1 MKFPILAMLASS
13 PAHGYELKRELEQH
27 FGAALPPLN
36 TGQIYTSLARL
47 ERDGLVD
54 ADRVAQDSRPNKRV
68 YRLTPEGQA
77 ALDEWVAQ
85 PTPGTRLRD
94 EFFMKL
100 VLAGRAGIA
109 DPRVLIERQRGEY
122 LQALRDLDRLSGG
135 RERRLRR
142 SRCSSRARRCT
153 WRPTLKWLAL
163 CEERLTRGGHAMEHV
178 LVTTGLE
185 RTYETDG
192 VAVAALRGVDLAVA
206 EGEFVSVMGP
216 SGCGKS
222 TLLHLLGGLDRPT
235 AGEVHLG
242 GRRVDQLSEAAWA
255 LLRRRQV
262 GFVFQFFNLIA
273 NLTIADNV
281 ELPGLLAGLS
291 PRDARSRR
299 RELLD
304 DLGIAEL
311 AGSVPS
317 RVSGGQQQRVA
328 IARALINRP
337 AVLLADEP
345 TGNLDSQSAREVLG
359 LLRRHHERGQTI
371 VLVTHD
377 ARVASAADRVI
388 HMRDGLISE
397 ETLLSGDRDPG
408 ALASQMLRLEV

>member
-1 MKFPILAMLASS
+1 
-13 PAHGYELKRELEQH
+13 
-27 FGAALPPLN
+27 
-36 TGQIYTSLARL
+36 
-47 ERDGLVD
+47 
-54 ADRVAQDSRPNKRV
+54 
-68 YRLTPEGQA
+68 
-77 ALDEWVAQ
+77 
-85 PTPGTRLRD
+85 
-94 EFFMKL
+94 
-100 VLAGRAGIA
+100 
-109 DPRVLIERQRGEY
+109 
-122 LQALRDLDRLSGG
+122 
-135 RERRLRR
+135 
-142 SRCSSRARRCT
+142 
-153 WRPTLKWLAL
+153 
-163 CEERLTRGGHAMEHV
+163 MEHV

-185 RTYETDG
+185 RTYENDG
-192 VAVAALRGVDLAVA
+192 VAVAALRGVDLAVGA
-206 EGEFVSVMGP
+206 GEFVSVMGP

-235 AGEVHLG
+235 AGEVALG

-255 LLRRRQV
+255 ILRRREV

-273 NLTIADNV
+273 NLTVADNV

-291 PRDARSRR
+291 PREARGRR
-299 RELLD
+299 RELLE
-304 DLGIAEL
+304 DLGIEEL
-311 AGSVPS
+311 AGAVPS
-317 RVSGGQQQRVA
+317 RMSGGQQQRVA

-345 TGNLDSQSAREVLG
+345 TGNLDSQSAREVLA

>member
-1 MKFPILAMLASS
+1 M
-13 PAHGYELKRELEQH
+13 EQ
-27 FGAALPPLN
+27 
-36 TGQIYTSLARL
+36 
-47 ERDGLVD
+47 
-54 ADRVAQDSRPNKRV
+54 
-68 YRLTPEGQA
+68 
-77 ALDEWVAQ
+77 
-85 PTPGTRLRD
+85 
-94 EFFMKL
+94 
-100 VLAGRAGIA
+100 
-109 DPRVLIERQRGEY
+109 
-122 LQALRDLDRLSGG
+122 
-135 RERRLRR
+135 
-142 SRCSSRARRCT
+142 
-153 WRPTLKWLAL
+153 
-163 CEERLTRGGHAMEHV
+163 V

-185 RTYETDG
+185 RIYETDG
-192 VAVAALRGVDLAVA
+192 IAVAALRGVDLAVA

-242 GRRVDQLSEAAWA
+242 GRRVDELSEAAWA

-262 GFVFQFFNLIA
+262 GFVFQFFNLIG
-273 NLTIADNV
+273 NLTIADNI

-291 PRDARSRR
+291 PREARSRR

-337 AVLLADEP
+337 AMLLADEP
-345 TGNLDSQSAREVLG
+345 TGNLDSQSAREVLA

-408 ALASQMLRLEV
+408 ALATQMLRLEV

>member
-1 MKFPILAMLASS
+1 M
-13 PAHGYELKRELEQH
+13 EQ
-27 FGAALPPLN
+27 
-36 TGQIYTSLARL
+36 
-47 ERDGLVD
+47 
-54 ADRVAQDSRPNKRV
+54 
-68 YRLTPEGQA
+68 
-77 ALDEWVAQ
+77 
-85 PTPGTRLRD
+85 
-94 EFFMKL
+94 
-100 VLAGRAGIA
+100 
-109 DPRVLIERQRGEY
+109 
-122 LQALRDLDRLSGG
+122 
-135 RERRLRR
+135 
-142 SRCSSRARRCT
+142 
-153 WRPTLKWLAL
+153 
-163 CEERLTRGGHAMEHV
+163 V

-192 VAVAALRGVDLAVA
+192 IAVAALRGVDLAVA

-242 GRRVDQLSEAAWA
+242 GRRVDELSEAAWA

-262 GFVFQFFNLIA
+262 GFVFQFFNLIG
-273 NLTIADNV
+273 NLTVADNI

-291 PRDARSRR
+291 PREARSRR
-299 RELLD
+299 RELLA
-304 DLGIAEL
+304 DLGIEEL

-345 TGNLDSQSAREVLG
+345 TGNLDSQSTREVLA

-397 ETLLSGDRDPG
+397 QTLLSGERDPG

>member
-1 MKFPILAMLASS
+1 LA
-13 PAHGYELKRELEQH
+13 ELLRTT
-27 FGAALPPLN
+27 ALGRQFQLGG
-36 TGQIYTSLARL
+36 TVVRAV
-47 ERDGLVD
+47 DGIDL
-54 ADRVAQDSRPNKRV
+54 RV
-68 YRLTPEGQA
+68 G
-77 ALDEWVAQ
+77 
-85 PTPGTRLRD
+85 
-94 EFFMKL
+94 
-100 VLAGRAGIA
+100 
-109 DPRVLIERQRGEY
+109 
-122 LQALRDLDRLSGG
+122 
-135 RERRLRR
+135 
-142 SRCSSRARRCT
+142 
-153 WRPTLKWLAL
+153 
-163 CEERLTRGGHAMEHV
+163 
-178 LVTTGLE
+178 
-185 RTYETDG
+185 
-192 VAVAALRGVDLAVA
+192 

-242 GRRVDQLSEAAWA
+242 GRRVDELSEAAWA

-273 NLTIADNV
+273 NLTIADNI

-304 DLGIAEL
+304 DLGIAQL

-359 LLRRHHERGQTI
+359 LMRRHHEHGQTI

>member
-1 MKFPILAMLASS
+1 M
-13 PAHGYELKRELEQH
+13 EQ
-27 FGAALPPLN
+27 
-36 TGQIYTSLARL
+36 
-47 ERDGLVD
+47 
-54 ADRVAQDSRPNKRV
+54 
-68 YRLTPEGQA
+68 
-77 ALDEWVAQ
+77 
-85 PTPGTRLRD
+85 
-94 EFFMKL
+94 
-100 VLAGRAGIA
+100 
-109 DPRVLIERQRGEY
+109 
-122 LQALRDLDRLSGG
+122 
-135 RERRLRR
+135 
-142 SRCSSRARRCT
+142 
-153 WRPTLKWLAL
+153 
-163 CEERLTRGGHAMEHV
+163 V

-192 VAVAALRGVDLAVA
+192 IAVAALRGVDLSVA
-206 EGEFVSVMGP
+206 SGEFVSVMGP

-242 GRRVDQLSEAAWA
+242 GNRVDQLSEAAWA

-273 NLTIADNV
+273 NLTVADNV

-291 PRDARSRR
+291 PREARSHR
-299 RELLD
+299 RELLE
-304 DLGIAEL
+304 DLGIEEL

-345 TGNLDSQSAREVLG
+345 TGNLDSQSTREVLA

-397 ETLLSGDRDPG
+397 QTLLSGERDPG

>member
-1 MKFPILAMLASS
+1 
-13 PAHGYELKRELEQH
+13 
-27 FGAALPPLN
+27 
-36 TGQIYTSLARL
+36 
-47 ERDGLVD
+47 
-54 ADRVAQDSRPNKRV
+54 
-68 YRLTPEGQA
+68 
-77 ALDEWVAQ
+77 
-85 PTPGTRLRD
+85 
-94 EFFMKL
+94 
-100 VLAGRAGIA
+100 
-109 DPRVLIERQRGEY
+109 
-122 LQALRDLDRLSGG
+122 
-135 RERRLRR
+135 
-142 SRCSSRARRCT
+142 
-153 WRPTLKWLAL
+153 
-163 CEERLTRGGHAMEHV
+163 MEHV

-242 GRRVDQLSEAAWA
+242 GRRVDQLGEAAWA
-255 LLRRRQV
+255 LLRRREV
-262 GFVFQFFNLIA
+262 GFVFQFFNLIG
-273 NLTIADNV
+273 NLTVADNI

-291 PRDARSRR
+291 PREARSRR

-311 AGSVPS
+311 AGAVPS

-359 LLRRHHERGQTI
+359 LLRRHHEHGQTI

-377 ARVASAADRVI
+377 AARGQRRRSRHPHARWRDLRADAAQR
-388 HMRDGLISE
+388 RP
-397 ETLLSGDRDPG
+397 RPRG
-408 ALASQMLRLEV
+408 ARHARCCAWRCEPWPA

>member
-1 MKFPILAMLASS
+1 
-13 PAHGYELKRELEQH
+13 
-27 FGAALPPLN
+27 
-36 TGQIYTSLARL
+36 
-47 ERDGLVD
+47 
-54 ADRVAQDSRPNKRV
+54 
-68 YRLTPEGQA
+68 
-77 ALDEWVAQ
+77 
-85 PTPGTRLRD
+85 
-94 EFFMKL
+94 
-100 VLAGRAGIA
+100 
-109 DPRVLIERQRGEY
+109 
-122 LQALRDLDRLSGG
+122 
-135 RERRLRR
+135 
-142 SRCSSRARRCT
+142 
-153 WRPTLKWLAL
+153 
-163 CEERLTRGGHAMEHV
+163 MEHV

-192 VAVAALRGVDLAVA
+192 VDGRGAAR
-206 EGEFVSVMGP
+206 
-216 SGCGKS
+216 
-222 TLLHLLGGLDRPT
+222 DRP
-235 AGEVHLG
+235 G
-242 GRRVDQLSEAAWA
+242 GRRGRVRQRHGALGLRQVDAAAPARRARPPHRRRGPPRRARVDELSEAAWA

-311 AGSVPS
+311 AARS
-317 RVSGGQQQRVA
+317 RAASPGGQQQRVA

-359 LLRRHHERGQTI
+359 LLRRHHEHGQTI

-397 ETLLSGDRDPG
+397 QTLLSGDRDPG

>member
-1 MKFPILAMLASS
+1 
-13 PAHGYELKRELEQH
+13 
-27 FGAALPPLN
+27 
-36 TGQIYTSLARL
+36 
-47 ERDGLVD
+47 
-54 ADRVAQDSRPNKRV
+54 
-68 YRLTPEGQA
+68 
-77 ALDEWVAQ
+77 
-85 PTPGTRLRD
+85 
-94 EFFMKL
+94 
-100 VLAGRAGIA
+100 
-109 DPRVLIERQRGEY
+109 
-122 LQALRDLDRLSGG
+122 
-135 RERRLRR
+135 
-142 SRCSSRARRCT
+142 
-153 WRPTLKWLAL
+153 
-163 CEERLTRGGHAMEHV
+163 MEHV

-192 VAVAALRGVDLAVA
+192 VAVAALRGVDLAIA

-242 GRRVDQLSEAAWA
+242 GRRVDQLGEAAWA
-255 LLRRRQV
+255 QLRRREV
-262 GFVFQFFNLIA
+262 GFVFQFFNLIG
-273 NLTIADNV
+273 NLTVADNI

-291 PRDARSRR
+291 PREARSRR

-304 DLGIAEL
+304 DLGIADL
-311 AGSVPS
+311 AGAVPS

-345 TGNLDSQSAREVLG
+345 TGNLDSHSAREVLG
-359 LLRRHHERGQTI
+359 LMRRHHEHGQTI

-397 ETLLSGDRDPG
+397 QTVLSGDRDPG
-408 ALASQMLRLEV
+408 VLASQLLRLEV